1 MTMSLTE
8 YVGIARKYRQSA
20 PVNVVRLAKEIG
32 LAVYVTGDWPETV
45 SGMIRKDRKKG
56 GKSGYA
62 VTVNDKHCEAR
73 RRFTIAHEI
82 GHFVLHP
89 DLIGDRLGDDILY
102 RSHLSDIRETE
113 ANRFA
118 ANLLMPTELIEKAA
132 TAGVHTIPDFAR
144 IFEVSP
150 STMSVRLG
158 VPFEIR
164 EPAAGDAGER
174 RLDAGP
180 DDPSGNVP
188 EAAQRRPRS
197 A

>member
-1 MTMSLTE
+1 MMSITE
-8 YVGIARKYRQSA
+8 YLGIARKHLQSA
-20 PVNVVRLAKEIG
+20 PVNVVRLTYDLGMVLYE
-32 LAVYVTGDWPETV
+32 TGDWPETM
-45 SGMIRKDRKKG
+45 SGMIQKDRRGG

-62 VTVNDKHCEAR
+62 VIVNDKHCEVR

-89 DLIGDRLGDDILY
+89 DLIGDSIGDDWLY
-102 RSHLSDIRETE
+102 RSHLPHIREEE

-132 TAGVHTIPDFAR
+132 EDGADTIPDLAR
-144 IFEVSP
+144 IFEVSR

-158 VPFEIR
+158 IPFEIR
-164 EPAAGDAGER
+164 EPADGDAGER
-174 RLDAGP
+174 RLNPGP
-180 DDPSGNVP
+180 DAPTGSAP
-188 EAAQRRPRS
+188 EAAPRRPGS

>member
-1 MTMSLTE
+1 MMSLTE
-8 YVGIARKYRQSA
+8 YLGIARKHLQSA
-20 PVNVVRLAKEIG
+20 PVNVVRLTYDLGMVLYE
-32 LAVYVTGDWPETV
+32 TGDWPETV
-45 SGMIRKDRKKG
+45 SGMIRKDRRGG

-62 VTVNDKHCEAR
+62 VIVNDKHCEVR

-89 DLIGDRLGDDILY
+89 DLIGDSIGDDGLY
-102 RSHLSDIRETE
+102 RSHLPHIREEE

-118 ANLLMPTELIEKAA
+118 ANLLMPTELIEKAEA
-132 TAGVHTIPDFAR
+132 AGVDTIPDLAR
-144 IFEVSP
+144 IFEVSR
-150 STMSVRLG
+150 STMSARLG

-164 EPAAGDAGER
+164 EPAADNAGER

-180 DDPSGNVP
+180 DHRSGSAP
-188 EAAQRRPRS
+188 EAAQRRPGS